1 MNFHD
6 CLIAWFLNVNLIDSR
21 PLSVFQHSPK
31 NDAVIQTII
40 KPVAFLVTP
49 HFTGLVYVMPR
60 NIPVYQRENKSVKF
74 FWFPLRFHQIIS
86 IDLQQ
91 HLITYPLKY
100 AWLMCQDG
108 FACQWVRLPTFPIH
122 RFMTNFSKKIL
133 KTWAHTPK
141 EKYWLKTI
149 FPTTRSSQDP
159 QQQKVNAR
167 TQPDAFVDARP
178 YPYFLICKH
187 FIPSLKTVTSLK
199 MLTTNI
205 GIVDN
210 YRRKCWFFTKIL
222 SGPSALR
229 SKYLL
234 LFWLFL
240 FGVTDQ

>member
-1 MNFHD
+1 M
-6 CLIAWFLNVNLIDSR
+6 NLIDSR

-49 HFTGLVYVMPR
+49 HITGVWFVSCHETFQF
-60 NIPVYQRENKSVKF
+60 IKGEQKREILLISLTISPNNF
-74 FWFPLRFHQIIS
+74 QHWFATALEN
-86 IDLQQ
+86 
-91 HLITYPLKY
+91 
-100 AWLMCQDG
+100 
-108 FACQWVRLPTFPIH
+108 LPTEICMVNVSRWFCLPMGKTSNFPKSQIH
-122 RFMTNFSKKIL
+122 DKLLKKIL